1 MSNNKKEKWIID
13 TDPGCDDMMALLY
26 LLRRTEIEILM
37 ISVVDG
43 NVSLDNVTQNSRKIL
58 KMAGKSIPLY
68 RGSSVPIIK
77 MFENEESYHYCDGLG
92 DIEEIK
98 KFEADDIAIEKENSI
113 IKMIEYIEMYKD
125 EINILCLGPLTTLAA
140 AYMLNPE
147 IVNHI
152 NKIYMMGGSTLSK
165 GNLIPCSE
173 FNFAYDFIA
182 AKIIISNFKNIVI
195 TPWEPTVDLVIS
207 DQTIKMFSEN
217 ITIKN
222 KKLNQILFYYV
233 SLILTKF
240 TLDKCGTQMC
250 DLYSV
255 IPNFNPECVKKYSV
269 NKLDIIIDSLNM
281 LGMVLVKSKKNVKRH
296 FSELNSLLRDCD
308 KIGQHIIIDEFDERV
323 IIDEYEDVFVD
334 NIL

>member
-1 MSNNKKEKWIID
+1 MTNNKKEKWIID

-26 LLRRTEIEILM
+26 LLRRTDIDIVM
-37 ISVVDG
+37 ISLVDG
-43 NVSLDNVTQNSRKIL
+43 NVSLENVAQNSRKIL
-58 KMAGKSIPLY
+58 KIAGKSIPLY

-98 KFEADDIAIEKENSI
+98 KFDANDIAIEKENSI
-113 IKMIEYIEMYKD
+113 IKMIEYIELYKN
-125 EINILCLGPLTTLAA
+125 EINILCLGPLTTLAT

-182 AKIIISNFKNIVI
+182 AKIVISNFRNIVM
-195 TPWEPTVDLVIS
+195 TPWEPTVDLMIS

-217 ITIKN
+217 INLKN
-222 KKLNQILFYYV
+222 KKLNQLVFYYV
-233 SLILTKF
+233 SLIITKF
-240 TLDKCGTQMC
+240 TLEKSGTQMC

-255 IPNFNPECVKKYSV
+255 IPNFNPKCVKKYSL

-281 LGMVLVKSKKNVKRH
+281 LGMLLVKSKKNMMKD
-296 FSELNSLLRDCD
+296 FSELDMILRECYDL
-308 KIGQHIIIDEFDERV
+308 GQHILIDEFDERV
-323 IIDEYEDVFVD
+323 IFEEYEDVFVD
-334 NIL
+334 NII